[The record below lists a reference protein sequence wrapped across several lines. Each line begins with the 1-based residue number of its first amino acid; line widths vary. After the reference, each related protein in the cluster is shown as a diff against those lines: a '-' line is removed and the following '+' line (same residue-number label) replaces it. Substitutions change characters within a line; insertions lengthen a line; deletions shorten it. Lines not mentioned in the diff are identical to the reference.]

1 MRIKR
6 FFAPNIRQAIRM
18 VREEVGPDAVI
29 LSNTEVEGGVEIIAA
44 MDYDEALLQSSEG
57 APSPGVAAAD
67 ALKPAAGV
75 ARIEWSQEPALLDMR
90 REMKSMRGLLEQQ
103 LSSLAWGDMARRNPV
118 RARLLHSLRDT
129 GISPALARQIANEAA
144 QTTDYEAAWRQ
155 ALAILAHRLQ
165 VTNDDILDRG
175 GVVALIGPTGVG
187 KTTTIAKLAARFVL
201 RHGARSVALVTTDS
215 YRIGAH
221 EQLRTYARILG
232 LPLRIAAN
240 GEELRAALA
249 AFSDKRLVLVDSA
262 GMSQRDL
269 RLSEQMALLAGG
281 GEPLGTYLVLS
292 AAGQM
297 SAALEAAQA
306 FHGTRLRGCIITKL
320 DEAMSLGGLLSVVI
334 QQKLPVA
341 YVSDGQRVPE
351 DLAVAR
357 AHNLVS
363 SAVSLAARAAH
374 MLRNNSHAES
384 PRRVATNVC
393 V

>member
-90 REMKSMRGLLEQQ
+90 REMKSLRGLLEQQ

>member
-29 LSNTEVEGGVEIIAA
+29 LSNTEVDGGVEIIAA
-44 MDYDEALLQSSEG
+44 MDYDEALLKGTGSVPASTT
-57 APSPGVAAAD
+57 AAAD
-67 ALKPAAGV
+67 SSKPAADPT
-75 ARIEWSQEPALLDMR
+75 RNEWSQDPALLEMR

-103 LSSLAWGDMARRNPV
+103 LSSLAWGDMARRNPA

-129 GISPALARQIANEAA
+129 GISPALARQIASEAA
-144 QTTDYEAAWRQ
+144 QTADYDAAWRQ
-155 ALAILAHRLQ
+155 ALAILAHRIA

-187 KTTTIAKLAARFVL
+187 KTTTIAKLAARYVL
-201 RHGARSVALVTTDS
+201 RHGARNVALVTTDS

-232 LPLRIAAN
+232 LPLRVAAS
-240 GEELRAALA
+240 GEELRSALA
-249 AFSDKRLVLVDSA
+249 GFSDKRLVLVDSA

-269 RLSEQMALLAGG
+269 RLTEQMALLADG
-281 GEPLGTYLVLS
+281 GEPLRTYLVLS

-297 SAALEAAQA
+297 FSALEAARA
-306 FHGTRLRGCIITKL
+306 FQDARLRGCIITKL
-320 DEAMSLGGLLSVVI
+320 DEAMSLGGLLSVMI

-357 AHNLVS
+357 AHSLVS
-363 SAVSLAARAAH
+363 SAVGLAARAAKI
-374 MLRNNSHAES
+374 LRNNNHTES
-384 PRRVATNVC
+384 PRRVATNAC

>member
-18 VREEVGPDAVI
+18 VREEQGPDAVI
-29 LSNTEVEGGVEIIAA
+29 LSNTKVEGGVEIIAA
-44 MDYDEALLQSSEG
+44 VDYDEALLQRAEG
-57 APSPGVAAAD
+57 ASVPSTSAAH
-67 ALKPAAGV
+67 KPAAGA
-75 ARIEWSQEPALLDMR
+75 ARIEWSQEPALVEMR
-90 REMKSMRGLLEQQ
+90 REMKSLRGLLEQQ
-103 LSSLAWGDMARRNPV
+103 LSSLAWGDLARRNPI
-118 RARLLHSLRDT
+118 RARLLHSLRDM
-129 GISPALARQIANEAA
+129 GIGPALARQIANEAA
-144 QTTDYEAAWRQ
+144 QTNDYEAAWRQ
-155 ALAILAHRLQ
+155 VLAILAHRLQ
-165 VTNDDILDRG
+165 VTSDVVLDHG

-201 RHGARSVALVTTDS
+201 RHGARHVALVTTDS

-232 LPLRIAAN
+232 LPVRLAAN

-249 AFSDKRLVLVDSA
+249 AFSDKRLILVDSA

-269 RLSEQMALLAGG
+269 RLSEQLALLADG
-281 GEPLGTYLVLS
+281 GERLGTYLVLS
-292 AAGQM
+292 AASQM
-297 SAALEAAQA
+297 SGALEAARA
-306 FHGTRLRGCIITKL
+306 FHGARLRGCIITKV
-320 DEAMSLGGLLSVVI
+320 DEAISLGGLLSVVI

-357 AHNLVS
+357 AHSLVS
-363 SAVSLAARAAH
+363 TAVTLAARAAH
-374 MLRNNSHAES
+374 MLRSTDQTIES
-384 PRRVATNVC
+384 PRRVATDAC

>member
-29 LSNTEVEGGVEIIAA
+29 LSNTEVDGGVEIIAA
-44 MDYDEALLQSSEG
+44 MDYDEALLQGTGSVPASTT
-57 APSPGVAAAD
+57 AAAD
-67 ALKPAAGV
+67 SSKPAADPT
-75 ARIEWSQEPALLDMR
+75 RNEWSQDPALLEMR

-103 LSSLAWGDMARRNPV
+103 LSSLAWGDMARRNPA

-129 GISPALARQIANEAA
+129 GIRPALARQIASEAA
-144 QTTDYEAAWRQ
+144 QTADDDAAWRQ
-155 ALAILAHRLQ
+155 ALAILAHRIA

-187 KTTTIAKLAARFVL
+187 KTTTIAKLAARYVL
-201 RHGARSVALVTTDS
+201 RHGARNVALVTTDS

-232 LPLRIAAN
+232 LPLRVAAS
-240 GEELRAALA
+240 GEELRSALA
-249 AFSDKRLVLVDSA
+249 GFSDKRLVLVDSA

-269 RLSEQMALLAGG
+269 RLTEQMALLADG
-281 GEPLGTYLVLS
+281 GEPLRTYLVLS

-297 SAALEAAQA
+297 FSALEAARA
-306 FHGTRLRGCIITKL
+306 FQDARLRGCIITKL
-320 DEAMSLGGLLSVVI
+320 DEAMSLGGLLSVMI

-357 AHNLVS
+357 AHSLVS
-363 SAVSLAARAAH
+363 SAVGLAARAAKI
-374 MLRNNSHAES
+374 LRNNNHTES
-384 PRRVATNVC
+384 PRRVATNAC

>member
-374 MLRNNSHAES
+374 MLRNNSHAEN

>member
-44 MDYDEALLQSSEG
+44 MDYDEALLQSSEC

-90 REMKSMRGLLEQQ
+90 REMKSLRGLLEQQ
-103 LSSLAWGDMARRNPV
+103 LSSLAWGDMARRNPA

-165 VTNDDILDRG
+165 VTNDDILDGG

>member
-1 MRIKR
+1 MRIQR

-29 LSNTEVEGGVEIIAA
+29 LSNTKVEGGVEIIAA
-44 MDYDEALLQSSEG
+44 VGYDEALLQRGEAGSTPST
-57 APSPGVAAAD
+57 APAGPPKPVAASAQ
-67 ALKPAAGV
+67 
-75 ARIEWSQEPALLDMR
+75 IEWSQEPALLEMQ
-90 REMKSMRGLLEQQ
+90 REMRSLRGLLEQQ

-129 GISPALARQIANEAA
+129 GFSPSLARQIANDAA
-144 QTTDYEAAWRQ
+144 QTADYESAWRQ
-155 ALAILAHRLQ
+155 ALAILAHRIE

-201 RHGARSVALVTTDS
+201 RHGARHVALITTDS

-232 LPLRIAAN
+232 IPVRMAEN
-240 GEELRAALA
+240 SEELRVALET
-249 AFSDKRLVLVDSA
+249 FSDKRLVLVDSA

-269 RLSEQMALLAGG
+269 RLSEQLALLADG
-281 GEPLGTYLVLS
+281 GERLGTYLVLS

-297 SAALEAAQA
+297 SVALEAARA
-306 FHGTRLRGCIITKL
+306 FQGARLRGCIITKL
-320 DEAMSLGGLLSVVI
+320 DEATSLGGLLSVVI

-357 AHNLVS
+357 AHSLVS
-363 SAVSLAARAAH
+363 SAVSLAARATR
-374 MLRNNSHAES
+374 MLRSNNHGES
-384 PRRVATNVC
+384 PRRVASNVC

>member
-57 APSPGVAAAD
+57 APAPGAAAAD
-67 ALKPAAGV
+67 SCKPAAGG

-90 REMKSMRGLLEQQ
+90 REMKSLRGLLEQQ
-103 LSSLAWGDMARRNPV
+103 LSSLAWGDMARRNPM

-201 RHGARSVALVTTDS
+201 RHGARGVALVTTDS

-269 RLSEQMALLAGG
+269 RLSEQMALLADG

-297 SAALEAAQA
+297 SAALEAARA

-374 MLRNNSHAES
+374 MLRNNNHTES